1 MFKVGDIFWL
11 QLNKERLQVHGK
23 NIKELQYGPFE
34 VLEKVGDNS

>member
-23 NIKELQYGPFE
+23 KIKVLQYGPFE